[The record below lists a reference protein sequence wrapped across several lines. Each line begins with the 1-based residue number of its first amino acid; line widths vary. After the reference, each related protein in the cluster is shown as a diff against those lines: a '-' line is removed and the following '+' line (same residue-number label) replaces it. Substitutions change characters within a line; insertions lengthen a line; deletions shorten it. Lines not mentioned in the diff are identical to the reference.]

1 MIKIQ
6 KAVEQVLLLALADI
20 SLIYFKNEDLIFQIV
35 QLLILFHFLK
45 ATKNETAYSKMN
57 LQNLVTLIICTKII
71 EKPQVTFSH
80 THNNKRCILYCF
92 KIIVYRVI
100 FKIKTLI
107 RNLQKFKHQTY
118 IFQQAKMI
126 FQTSDKS
133 QTTTFNKAEDYKIQ
147 RGNNI
152 NYLQRSDYMKQMRLI
167 LNLH

>member
-1 MIKIQ
+1 M
-6 KAVEQVLLLALADI
+6 LTLADS
-20 SLIYFKNEDLIFQIV
+20 SLIHFKNEDLILQIV

-45 ATKNETAYSKMN
+45 AIKNETAYNKMN
-57 LQNLVTLIICTKII
+57 LQKLETLIICTKII
-71 EKPQVTFSH
+71 EKPQVTFSQ
-80 THNNKRCILYCF
+80 THNNKHCILYCF

-100 FKIKTLI
+100 LKIITLI

-118 IFQQAKMI
+118 IFQQAEMI
-126 FQTSDKS
+126 FQTNDKS
-133 QTTTFNKAEDYKIQ
+133 QTTTLNKAEDYKIQ